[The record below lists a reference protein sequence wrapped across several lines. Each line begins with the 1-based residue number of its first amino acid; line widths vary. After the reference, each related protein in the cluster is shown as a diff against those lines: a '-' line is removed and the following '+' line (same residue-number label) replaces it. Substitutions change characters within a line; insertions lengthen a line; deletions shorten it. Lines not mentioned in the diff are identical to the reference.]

1 MAAGKQIV
9 LVTGVN
15 SGTGLETAY
24 YPTKTANNHVIMGV
38 RNLEKS
44 QSRKPQSTLGLLA
57 LHVSVD
63 ESIHAA
69 AKNLEATLGR
79 LDVLVNNAGNQIQP
93 RLLAHGQLREAF
105 EINIYGTV
113 ILTQTLIPLILA
125 SQGKNIINLPPST
138 RSARQLTTHLKDQGG
153 KVWSFCPGFVVTNLV
168 GQRKYRVAMGAQSS
182 ETSVQAVL
190 DIVEGKKNVEAGT
203 FIGRYDVRIPW

>member
-1 MAAGKQIV
+1 
-9 LVTGVN
+9 
-15 SGTGLETAY
+15 
-24 YPTKTANNHVIMGV
+24 MGV

-125 SQGKNIINLPPST
+125 SQGKNIIN
-138 RSARQLTTHLKDQGG
+138 
-153 KVWSFCPGFVVTNLV
+153 V
-168 GQRKYRVAMGAQSS
+168 SS
-182 ETSVQAVL
+182 ELGSIT
-190 DIVEGKKNVEAGT
+190 AGSE
-203 FIGRYDVRIPW
+203 F